1 MSIGSNIRRIR
12 LSKGLTQQQLGDL
25 CVPQMAGSAIR
36 RYEADRA
43 NPKMITIA
51 RIAKAL
57 NVPFGAIDT
66 KYSLMQQDIES
77 ISVLKEQLDKNL
89 QQFSGN
95 AKELRKIE
103 ELQHLAQQAMDI
115 IAHARDNDQE
125 MFSILKD
132 CEEIRA
138 EIDNMLLE
146 DFHVLNEAGQK
157 KVIGLAA
164 ALSVIPEYRA
174 DGRLPADTS
183 APSDQDE

>member
-25 CVPQMAGSAIR
+25 CIPQMAGSAIR

-43 NPKMITIA
+43 NPKMATIA

-57 NVPFGAIDT
+57 DVPFGAIDT
-66 KYSLMQQDIES
+66 EYSLMQQDIES
-77 ISVLKEQLDKNL
+77 ISALKEQLDKSL

-95 AKELRKIE
+95 TEEFKKMKELDC
-103 ELQHLAQQAMDI
+103 LAQQAIDDI
-115 IAHARDNDQE
+115 VHTRNNDQE
-125 MFSILKD
+125 MFSILKECD
-132 CEEIRA
+132 EIRA

-146 DFHVLNEAGQK
+146 DFHALNESGQK
-157 KVIGLAA
+157 KVIGFAA

-174 DGRLPADTS
+174 DQNPAADTP
-183 APSDQDE
+183 APSDQGE